1 MTSAQLHIDPEAEVR
16 EGLWGGFVEVFRPD
30 TLLRHCQD
38 GVSDRLH
45 LHQGERPRRTEREFF
60 NILIFFI
67 DLKKRSLYL
76 KSSEGGFEISEHGR
90 ALVQSRGVF
99 VEARLPHDRHARV
112 ELEGV
117 VDSEL
122 RINDLLLGQ

>member
-1 MTSAQLHIDPEAEVR
+1 MSPTGFTFTR
-16 EGLWGGFVEVFRPD
+16 ENDHDELSVNF
-30 TLLRHCQD
+30 
-38 GVSDRLH
+38 
-45 LHQGERPRRTEREFF
+45 
-60 NILIFFI
+60 LIFFI